1 MTSIFDSDQFNQNL
15 FFPRSDNSA
24 PPKGAEDIFIKVENN
39 CKIHVRL
46 HRSLA
51 AKFSIIF
58 FHGNGEIVADYNGL
72 AEYFLALGCELVV
85 CDFRGYGR
93 SEGIPTLKSTLSD
106 ASIIYCYLR
115 DNEILKTNVC
125 VMGRSLG
132 SAPAVEL
139 CARFPGITCCVIESG
154 YADPIPLVER
164 RGLHIANMTVEE
176 NALFNNSEK
185 IRSVKCPI
193 LIMHGQIDSLISPEE
208 AKLNY
213 KNVPSKNKR
222 LVILKGVGHNDM
234 LVAENNEYFTSLSTF
249 FTQVFK

>member
-24 PPKGAEDIFIKVENN
+24 PPKGAEDIFIKVEDN

-93 SEGIPTLKSTLSD
+93 SEGIPTLKSTLMD

-132 SAPAVEL
+132 SALPSSFAFSFPVSHAVL
-139 CARFPGITCCVIESG
+139 LKVDTR
-154 YADPIPLVER
+154 
-164 RGLHIANMTVEE
+164 
-176 NALFNNSEK
+176 
-185 IRSVKCPI
+185 I
-193 LIMHGQIDSLISPEE
+193 LYHL
-208 AKLNY
+208 
-213 KNVPSKNKR
+213 
-222 LVILKGVGHNDM
+222 LKGVDY
-234 LVAENNEYFTSLSTF
+234 V
-249 FTQVFK
+249 